1 MLAFTLLFGAF
12 GAAFQ
17 PDVTMI
23 VGKIYSLDGNLYRC
37 IKVYGFGP
45 CRFMKLNPDGSEM
58 EPERKGGFVVDH
70 RTRTIFNRLD
80 EMIEV

>member
-1 MLAFTLLFGAF
+1 
-12 GAAFQ
+12 
-17 PDVTMI
+17 MI

-58 EPERKGGFVVDH
+58 AVETRNGFIVDH
-70 RTRTIFNRLD
+70 RKRTIFYRLE